1 MIWFTRILS
10 QVSNATDSASDVQ
23 RVSSRDD
30 ARTWHKALRHAAAM
44 NSGFSALRAW
54 IVNPVWMVPLSARR
68 AVLPANV
75 LDAALRAADEAAA
88 ALITCVLGSDVM
100 EAPAVEKNLCQTYC
114 DDGCSCV

>member
-30 ARTWHKALRHAAAM
+30 ARIRDKALRHAAARD
-44 NSGFSALRAW
+44 SGFSACRAW

-68 AVLPANV
+68 AVLLANV
-75 LDAALRAADEAAA
+75 LDTALRAADAAAA

-100 EAPAVEKNLCQTYC
+100 GAPAVEKNLCHTYF
-114 DDGCSCV
+114 DDGRSCV